1 MRRPMSSS
9 STARRPRWG
18 PMPNRTVATDGAK
31 HRDRLG
37 ATMTKI
43 AADLW
48 ATAKS
53 PSVTVVSSPP
63 GAGKTRTLIAV
74 CQHAMKARKRVGVA
88 CQTNS
93 QADDV
98 CRRLAIEIGASRV
111 CRYISATGDDTPPV
125 AGCHVES
132 TANNILAG
140 PLVVVGTTMKWALI
154 ENAPDVDLFL
164 IDEAWQMALA
174 SFIPLLR
181 FCDRF
186 ILIGDPGQIPPV
198 VSAPTERWETSTN
211 PPHRAAPEV
220 LRDRMDVTRVSLP
233 ATWRLPHDTA
243 NLIRDFYDFK
253 FESAAMEGE
262 RSLRFVA
269 AKSDTIAGVDK
280 SLDQLTRHSIAR
292 VLVPMP
298 KAGGLAQADPDVAAA
313 AAATVVRALERKA
326 TATAVDRD
334 VANKA
339 LKPTDIGVAA
349 SHRVMVQAVLSKLP
363 SELRTQVKVDTAERW
378 QGLERE
384 LMVVVHPLSS
394 MENPGDFD
402 LETGRL
408 CVMVSRHQS
417 GLVVVGRE
425 HIGDTLDGILPVAAQ
440 PIGQPDAV
448 ARGLKRHRAFW
459 KHLDESE
466 RGI

>member
-1 MRRPMSSS
+1 MPSRP
-9 STARRPRWG
+9 
-18 PMPNRTVATDGAK
+18 VAADGAK
-31 HRDRLG
+31 HRERLK
-37 ATMTKI
+37 AQMTKI

-48 ATAKS
+48 ATARS

-63 GAGKTRTLIAV
+63 GAGKTRTLVAV
-74 CQHAMKARKRVGVA
+74 CQHAIKARKRVGVA
-88 CQTNS
+88 CQTNA

-98 CRRLAIEIGASRV
+98 CRRLATEIDAARV
-111 CRYISATGDDTPPV
+111 CRYISSSGDETPPV
-125 AGCHVES
+125 AGCNVES
-132 TANNILAG
+132 AANNVPAG
-140 PLVVVGTTMKWALI
+140 PMVVVGTTMKWALI
-154 ENAPDVDLFL
+154 DTAPDIDLIL

-181 FCDRF
+181 FSDRF

-198 VSAPTERWETSTN
+198 VSAPTERWETSSN

-220 LRDRMDVTRVSLP
+220 LRERMQVTRVSLP

-243 NLIRDFYDFK
+243 DLIRDFYDFD
-253 FESAAMEGE
+253 FESAALEGE
-262 RSLRFVA
+262 RSLKFA
-269 AKSDTIAGVDK
+269 AANGDAAAGVDRA
-280 SLDQLTRHSIAR
+280 LDQLTRRSIAR

-298 KAGGLAQADPDVAAA
+298 KAGGLAQADPDVAGV

-326 TATAVDRD
+326 TARAEGRD
-334 VANKA
+334 FMSKT
-339 LKPTDIGVAA
+339 LKPTDLGVAA
-349 SHRVMVQAVLSKLP
+349 SHRTMVQAVLSKLP
-363 SELRTQVKVDTAERW
+363 NELRTQVKVDTAERW

-394 MENPGDFD
+394 MENPGEFD

-408 CVMVSRHQS
+408 CVMASRHQT
-417 GLVVVGRE
+417 GLVVVGRA
-425 HIGDTLDGILPVAAQ
+425 HIGETLDGILPVASQ

-466 RGI
+466 RDA

>member
-1 MRRPMSSS
+1 
-9 STARRPRWG
+9 
-18 PMPNRTVATDGAK
+18 MPDRTVRTEGAK

-37 ATMTKI
+37 AKMTKI

-48 ATAKS
+48 ASAKS
-53 PSVTVVSSPP
+53 PSVAVVSSPP
-63 GAGKTRTLIAV
+63 GAGKTRTLVAI
-74 CQHAMKARKRVGVA
+74 CQHAIKARKRVGVA
-88 CQTNS
+88 CQTNA

-98 CRRLAIEIGASRV
+98 CKRLAIEIGAGRV
-111 CRYISATGDDTPPV
+111 CRYISSNGDDTPPV
-125 AGCHVES
+125 TGCHVET
-132 TANNILAG
+132 TANKIPAG

-174 SFIPLLR
+174 SFLPILR

-220 LRDRMDVTRVSLP
+220 LRERMDVTRISLP

-243 NLIRDFYDFK
+243 NLIRDFYDFE
-253 FESAAMEGE
+253 FESAALEGE
-262 RSLRFVA
+262 RWLRFSA
-269 AKSDTIAGVDK
+269 AKSGTVAGVDK
-280 SLDQLTRHSIAR
+280 ALDHLARHSIAR

-298 KAGGLAQADPDVAAA
+298 NAGGLAQADPDVAAA
-313 AAATVVRALERKA
+313 AAATVARALERKA

-339 LKPTDIGVAA
+339 LKPIDIGVAA
-349 SHRVMVQAVLSKLP
+349 SHRVMVQAVLSNLP
-363 SELRTQVKVDTAERW
+363 SDLRTHVKVDTAERW

-394 MENPGDFD
+394 MENPGEFD

-408 CVMVSRHQS
+408 CVMASRHQS

-466 RGI
+466 RGA

>member
-1 MRRPMSSS
+1 MFSRSETLLEQMERAEP
-9 STARRPRWG
+9 W
-18 PMPNRTVATDGAK
+18 
-31 HRDRLG
+31 
-37 ATMTKI
+37 
-43 AADLW
+43 DLII
-48 ATAKS
+48 
-53 PSVTVVSSPP
+53 V
-63 GAGKTRTLIAV
+63 
-74 CQHAMKARKRVGVA
+74 
-88 CQTNS
+88 
-93 QADDV
+93 
-98 CRRLAIEIGASRV
+98 
-111 CRYISATGDDTPPV
+111 
-125 AGCHVES
+125 
-132 TANNILAG
+132 
-140 PLVVVGTTMKWALI
+140 
-154 ENAPDVDLFL
+154 
-164 IDEAWQMALA
+164 DEAWQMALA
-174 SFIPLLR
+174 SFLPLLR

-417 GLVVVGRE
+417 WLVVVGRE